1 MAELRIEAG
10 ANTLHLRTYRDES
23 SVVLSIYCGPVHV
36 WSQMTPEQALQFA
49 SMLAHASGID
59 DPIPVGEATISD
71 WQTLEAA
78 Q

>member
-1 MAELRIEAG
+1 MPEITVSAG
-10 ANTLHLRTYRDES
+10 ANALRLRTYRDEDT
-23 SVVLSIYCGPVHV
+23 VVLSIYCGPVHL
-36 WSQMTPEQALQFA
+36 WHQLSPEQALQFA
-49 SMLAHASGID
+49 SMLANAAGVD